1 MNKLSVLLALV
12 PFFSYAQE
20 KNFHIRGN
28 VKGLQDRSMV
38 CITNPDNPGDT
49 LAKAFATGESFELK
63 GSFPETKLYNLAF
76 QPGDKKGLYFLGN
89 GTIGM
94 VGDIQQVQEMV
105 ITGAPSHDV
114 FNQFRKGFEPLFKR
128 YSQLS
133 ETANRTGVND
143 SLMGL
148 YRQLVTQMT
157 NTSESF
163 ATTHKNS
170 PVAPFMWVTTMQVV
184 DNMDLVEKSFL
195 AMSPEVQNSFY
206 GRYLNAQIAESKI
219 GKVGT
224 MAMDFSQN
232 DTTGKPVSLSSFRGK
247 YVLVDFWA
255 SWCGPCRQENPNVV
269 KAYNRFRSKNF
280 TVLGVSLDRE
290 RDRWLKA
297 IKDDRLDW
305 THVSDLKFWQN
316 AVAVQYKVQS
326 IPQNLLIDPNGKII
340 AKNLRGEDLQS
351 KLCELLGCE

>member
-1 MNKLSVLLALV
+1 
-12 PFFSYAQE
+12 
-20 KNFHIRGN
+20 
-28 VKGLQDRSMV
+28 
-38 CITNPDNPGDT
+38 
-49 LAKAFATGESFELK
+49 
-63 GSFPETKLYNLAF
+63 
-76 QPGDKKGLYFLGN
+76 
-89 GTIGM
+89 M